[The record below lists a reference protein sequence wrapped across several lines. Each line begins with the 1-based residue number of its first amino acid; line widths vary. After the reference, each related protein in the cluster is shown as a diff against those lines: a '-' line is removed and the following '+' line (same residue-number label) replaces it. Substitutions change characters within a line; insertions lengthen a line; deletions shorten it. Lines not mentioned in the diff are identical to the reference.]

1 MVWMFRKRLTFL
13 LVPDSSQLSRQISVR
28 VWYLWA
34 GLATAILLV
43 FATFFFASAFLSGEV
58 DEAELERLQT
68 ENQTLSGKYE
78 DLREDLDK
86 ANIRYSQ
93 LVQKEIAIR
102 QAFGLPEVSPEERQL
117 GTGGPTNLTP
127 ALQSE
132 TEWLAYNTEAEVDR
146 LLRLSAFEL
155 EKYSEMEAGLGDL
168 KDRLD
173 HTPSIWPARGW
184 LQRGFGIKTDPFTG
198 TRRLHRGL
206 DISNNPGTPIF
217 APAAG
222 RVQAVLQDRELGRSI
237 VIEHDYGFVT
247 RYGHLSQI
255 DVVRGQK
262 IERGDVIGRMG
273 STGRST
279 GPHLHYEV
287 WCNGNILNPLDYILD
302 EM

>member
-1 MVWMFRKRLTFL
+1 MVWMFRKKLTFL

-34 GLATAILLV
+34 GLATAILFV

-58 DEAELERLQT
+58 DEAELGRLQT
-68 ENQTLSGKYE
+68 ENQNLAGKYE
-78 DLREDLDK
+78 DLREDLAK
-86 ANIRYSQ
+86 ANFRYSE
-93 LVQKEIAIR
+93 LVQKEIAMR
-102 QAFGLPEVSPEERQL
+102 QAFGLPEVSLEERQL

-127 ALQSE
+127 SLRSE

-146 LLRLSAFEL
+146 LLRLSGFEL
-155 EKYSEMEAGLGDL
+155 EKYSELETGLGDL

-173 HTPSIWPARGW
+173 HTPSIWPVKGW
-184 LQRGFGIKTDPFTG
+184 LQRGFGMKTDPFTG
-198 TRRLHRGL
+198 SRRLHRGL
-206 DISNNPGTPIF
+206 DISNNTGTPIF

-222 RVQAVLQDRELGRSI
+222 RVQSVLADRELGRLI

-262 IERGDVIGRMG
+262 VERGDVIGRMG